1 MARVTPAAV
10 LEAVEAAMLRPWA
23 WGVAD
28 CCASASSAF
37 DALHGI
43 DPMGD
48 LRGTYADAEGAAAV
62 IAAEGGMVE
71 MVRRRTA
78 EAGLIQVALGEAR
91 SGDLGLS
98 RSRPEGRALCVCVE
112 PGAWAAKTARGYALI
127 EADMAW
133 TCPR

>member
-1 MARVTPAAV
+1 MAGVTPAAV

-28 CCASASSAF
+28 CCASACSVFA
-37 DALHGI
+37 ALHGI

-48 LRGTYADAEGAAAV
+48 LRGACADAEGAAAV
-62 IAAEGGMVE
+62 IEAEGGMVG
-71 MVRRRTA
+71 MTRRRTM
-78 EAGLIQVALGEAR
+78 EAGLVQVAVAEAR
-91 SGDLGLS
+91 PGDLGLS

-112 PGAWAAKTARGYALI
+112 PGAWAAKTTRGYALI
-127 EADMAW
+127 VADMAW

>member
-1 MARVTPAAV
+1 MAGVTPTAV
-10 LEAVEAAMLRPWA
+10 LEAVEAAMLRLWV
-23 WGVAD
+23 WSVAD

-62 IAAEGGMVE
+62 ITAQGGMVE
-71 MVRRRTA
+71 MVRRRTR
-78 EAGLIQVALGEAR
+78 EAGLIQINLASAQP
-91 SGDLGLS
+91 GDLGLS
-98 RSRPEGRALCVCVE
+98 RSRPEGRALCICVE

-127 EADMAW
+127 QADMAW

>member
-28 CCASASSAF
+28 CCASASDAF
-37 DALHGI
+37 AALHGI
-43 DPMGD
+43 DPMGR
-48 LRGTYADAEGAAAV
+48 LRGACADAEGAAAV

-78 EAGLIQVALGEAR
+78 EAGLIQVALAEAR
-91 SGDLGLS
+91 PGDLGLS

-112 PGAWAAKTARGYALI
+112 PGVWAAKTTRGYALI

-133 TCPR
+133 TCRR